1 MNYYFGIKLAE
12 HASLC
17 IMVSLISTVFI
28 YHFSETSYLQYVPDS
43 LHAVATQNFS
53 KSTHMVVSVHE
64 VFVSSVLH
72 IQGS

>member
-1 MNYYFGIKLAE
+1 
-12 HASLC
+12 
-17 IMVSLISTVFI
+17 MVSLKSTVFI
-28 YHFSETSYLQYVPDS
+28 HRFSETSYLQYVPDS

-64 VFVSSVLH
+64 AFVSSTVLH